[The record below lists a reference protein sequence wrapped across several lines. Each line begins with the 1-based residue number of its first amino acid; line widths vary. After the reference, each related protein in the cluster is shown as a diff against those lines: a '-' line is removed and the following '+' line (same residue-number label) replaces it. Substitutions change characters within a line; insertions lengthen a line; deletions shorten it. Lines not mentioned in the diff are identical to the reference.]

1 MVEAEM
7 REDLGDDVGVD
18 DFGNDAELAG
28 AAWSLTTREVFGKD
42 AGQELGPAVAGGCRV
57 AGGLRLG
64 CLDTRRRVGSCM
76 CREDGDLIAKGMP
89 RRKDA
94 KEAQHVDAG
103 RRHERGESAQKSHG
117 RQHHVGLAGVARA
130 AQFIGDL
137 AAGCMG

>member
-64 CLDTRRRVGSCM
+64 CLDKRRRGGSL
-76 CREDGDLIAKGMP
+76 CREFGYLAAQRMP
-89 RRKDA
+89 WGEDA
-94 KEAQHVDAG
+94 EEAQHVDAG
-103 RRHERGESAQKSHG
+103 RRHERGESAQKCHG
-117 RQHHVGLAGVARA
+117 RQDHVGLAGVAGA
-130 AQFIGDL
+130 AKFIGDL
-137 AAGCMG
+137 AAGRLC